1 MARKSV
7 TDIQAM
13 KRRAEKI
20 VMLTAYDF
28 PSARLV
34 DDAADII
41 LVGDTLGMVVL
52 GYDSTLP
59 VTMDEMIH
67 HTKAVVRGSERALVV
82 GDMPFMSY
90 QTGPEDALRNAAR
103 FLQEA
108 GATAVK
114 LEGGVRSAPVVRRLV
129 EAGIPVVGHI
139 GLTPQSVNAFGGY
152 KAQGKTRAQALE
164 LLRDARAIEEAGA
177 FALVLEVI
185 PAPLA
190 KLVTERVSIPTI
202 GIGAGGDCDGQVQ
215 VFHDLLAFATTF
227 VPRHAKQ
234 YARIGD
240 EILAAVNRYAA
251 EVRDGSFPEE
261 GHSLGLDGDLLREL
275 AGAEL

>member
-13 KRRAEKI
+13 ERRGERI
-20 VMLTAYDF
+20 VMITAYDF

-67 HTKAVVRGSERALVV
+67 HTKAVVRGSERALVI

-90 QTGPEDALRNAAR
+90 QTGPEDAMRNAAR

-114 LEGGVRSAPVVRRLV
+114 LEGGVRSAETVRRLV
-129 EAGIPVVGHI
+129 EAGIPVMGHI

-152 KAQGKTRAQALE
+152 KAQGKTRRQAIQLLQDAQA
-164 LLRDARAIEEAGA
+164 IQEAGA
-177 FALVLEVI
+177 FAVVLEVV

-190 KLVTERVSIPTI
+190 KLVTERLDIPTI
-202 GIGAGGDCDGQVQ
+202 GIGAGPGCDGQVQ
-215 VFHDLLAFATTF
+215 VYHDLLAYATTF

-240 EILAAVNRYAA
+240 AVLSAVARYAA
-251 EVRDGSFPEE
+251 EVREGVFPTPE
-261 GHSLGLDGDLLREL
+261 HSLAMDEELIREL
-275 AGAEL
+275 SEA

>member
-1 MARKSV
+1 MARKTI
-7 TDIQAM
+7 TDMQAM
-13 KRRAEKI
+13 KHRGEPI

-34 DDAADII
+34 DDVADII

-59 VTMDEMIH
+59 VTVDDMIH

-114 LEGGVRSAPVVRRLV
+114 LEGGARSAPVVQRLT
-129 EAGIPVVGHI
+129 EAGIPVMGHI
-139 GLTPQSVNAFGGY
+139 GLTPQSVNQFGGY
-152 KAQGKTRAQALE
+152 KAQGKTRQQALA
-164 LLRDARAIEEAGA
+164 LLRDAKALQDAGA
-177 FALVLEVI
+177 FAIVLEVI

-190 KLVTERVSIPTI
+190 KLVTERVDIPTI
-202 GIGAGGDCDGQVQ
+202 GIGAGPDCDGQVQ
-215 VFHDLLAFATTF
+215 VYHDLLAYATTF

-240 EILAAVNRYAA
+240 DILAALHRYAD
-251 EVRDGSFPEE
+251 EVRSGAFPTP
-261 GHSLGLDGDLLREL
+261 GHSVGMDDDLAREL
-275 AGAEL
+275 AEA